1 MKALHNIL
9 AASLLASSATA
20 SALVARNAELEN
32 VWERAT
38 PQAPDGYAPAAVDC
52 PSTRPSIRIA
62 DDVSDQEK
70 AWLPRRRNNTVDPL
84 REFLV
89 RMNITGFDA
98 RRYIDTHRNNATALP
113 NIGIAA
119 SGGGYRA
126 LLNAGGALAAFDSR
140 TPNSTNTGQL
150 GGLLQSATYLAG
162 LSGGGWLVGSLMV
175 NNFTSVQD
183 LMNGQP
189 DDSGV
194 WQLSQSILE
203 GPQTSRIQTL
213 STVQYY
219 GELLSSVQSK
229 EDAGFNFNT
238 SLTDYWGRALSFQ
251 LIDAPKGGPAY
262 TWSSIADDVEFA
274 AGRTPLP
281 ILVADERAPGE
292 ILISLNT
299 TVFEFNPWEMGSFDP
314 TLYGFAPLRYLG
326 SNFTAGELPES
337 QRCIAGFDNAGFIM
351 GTSSS
356 LFNQIILNLSGIS
369 SVPQIFTD
377 ILESILQFLGRDNN
391 DIADYTPNPFY
402 HFNNQSNPSAQT
414 TRLTLVDGG
423 EDLQNIPLHPLIQ
436 PFRHVDVVFA
446 IDSSADTV
454 APNAL
459 NWPNG
464 TSLGA
469 TYARSLNE
477 SMQNGTAF
485 PAVPDTNT
493 FVNLGLN
500 TRPSFFGCDAGNMT
514 GPAPLIVYIPNFPY
528 TYNSNVSTFQM
539 SYNNTERNAIIQNGY
554 NVATMGNGTRD
565 AQWPTC
571 VGCAVL
577 SRSWDRTGTRVPDV
591 CRQCF
596 DRYCWD
602 GTVNSTAP
610 APYFPESALTQVS
623 VRGSAGHYAPSFLGL
638 ILAAGISMLFVS

>member
-1 MKALHNIL
+1 
-9 AASLLASSATA
+9 
-20 SALVARNAELEN
+20 
-32 VWERAT
+32 
-38 PQAPDGYAPAAVDC
+38 
-52 PSTRPSIRIA
+52 
-62 DDVSDQEK
+62 
-70 AWLPRRRNNTVDPL
+70 
-84 REFLV
+84 
-89 RMNITGFDA
+89 MNITGFDA
-98 RRYIDTHRNNATALP
+98 RSYIDRHRDNATALP

-126 LLNAGGALAAFDSR
+126 MLNAGGALAAFDSR

-162 LSGGGWLVGSLMV
+162 LSGGGWLVGSLMA

-183 LMNGQP
+183 LMNAQP
-189 DDSGV
+189 DQSGGL

-213 STVQYY
+213 STIQYY
-219 GELLSSVQSK
+219 NELLSSVRSK

-251 LIDAPKGGPAY
+251 LINAPKGGPSY

-281 ILVADERAPGE
+281 ILIADERAPGE
-292 ILISLNT
+292 LLISLNT

-326 SNFTAGELPES
+326 SNFTEGELPES
-337 QRCIAGFDNAGFIM
+337 QRCISGFDNAGFIM

-356 LFNQIILNLSGIS
+356 LFNQIILNLDGVAD
-369 SVPQIFTD
+369 VPQV
-377 ILESILQFLGRDNN
+377 LSNILQSLLQLIGRENN
-391 DIADYTPNPFY
+391 DIADYTPNPFL

-414 TRLTLVDGG
+414 ERLTLVDGG

-446 IDSSADTV
+446 MDSSADTI
-454 APNAL
+454 APHAL

-500 TRPSFFGCDAGNMT
+500 TRPSFFGCDPGNLT

-602 GTVNSTAP
+602 GTVNTTTP
-610 APYFPESALTQVS
+610 APYFPQSVLTQVS
-623 VRGSAGHYAPSFLGL
+623 VKAGAGHFAPSFIAL
-638 ILAAGISMLFVS
+638 ILAAGVSILFVL

>member
-1 MKALHNIL
+1 M
-9 AASLLASSATA
+9 
-20 SALVARNAELEN
+20 
-32 VWERAT
+32 
-38 PQAPDGYAPAAVDC
+38 
-52 PSTRPSIRIA
+52 
-62 DDVSDQEK
+62 
-70 AWLPRRRNNTVDPL
+70 DPL
-84 REFLV
+84 REFLA

-98 RRYIDTHRNNATALP
+98 RSYIDRHRDNATALP

-126 LLNAGGALAAFDSR
+126 MLNAGGALAAFDSR

-162 LSGGGWLVGSLMV
+162 LSGGGWLVGSLMA

-183 LMNGQP
+183 LMNAQP
-189 DDSGV
+189 DQSGGL

-213 STVQYY
+213 STIQYY
-219 GELLSSVQSK
+219 NELLSSVRSK

-251 LIDAPKGGPAY
+251 LINAPKGGPSY

-281 ILVADERAPGE
+281 ILIADERAPGE
-292 ILISLNT
+292 LLISLNT

-326 SNFTAGELPES
+326 SNFTEGELPES
-337 QRCIAGFDNAGFIM
+337 QRCISGFDNAGFIM

-356 LFNQIILNLSGIS
+356 LFNQIILNLDGVAD
-369 SVPQIFTD
+369 VPQV
-377 ILESILQFLGRDNN
+377 LSNILQSLLQLIGRENN
-391 DIADYTPNPFY
+391 DIADYTPNPFL

-414 TRLTLVDGG
+414 ERLTLVDGG

-446 IDSSADTV
+446 MDSSADTI
-454 APNAL
+454 APHAL

-500 TRPSFFGCDAGNMT
+500 TRPSFFGCDPGNLT

-602 GTVNSTAP
+602 GTVNTTTP
-610 APYFPESALTQVS
+610 APYFPQSVLTQVS
-623 VRGSAGHYAPSFLGL
+623 VKAGAGHFAPSFIAL
-638 ILAAGISMLFVS
+638 ILAAGVSILFVL